1 MTGNAKVKVNMAA
14 WNTRDDCTVSAGCGY
29 PDLPTRAALRLILD
43 ALGSSVPVWGISD
56 ADPYGLE
63 IMATY
68 KFGSQ
73 ALLHMSDQLKCR
85 CLVALGP

>member
-1 MTGNAKVKVNMAA
+1 M
-14 WNTRDDCTVSAGCGY
+14 
-29 PDLPTRAALRLILD
+29 D

-73 ALLHMSDQLKCR
+73 AFLHMSDQLQCR
-85 CLVALGP
+85 CLVALGR